1 LIKAIIDEYIF
12 AIIAVLSLA
21 MILVPVIAYMQLEYL
36 SSTDDINVATQ
47 NQKSDDTIN
56 DPNPI
61 YNIL

>member
-1 LIKAIIDEYIF
+1 
-12 AIIAVLSLA
+12 